1 MARLVQ
7 ERWQAAGAERTMWPL
22 AAQVGA
28 HVPTCRKSGSSSAS
42 ASARACGS
50 VGTCT
55 WRCLLGFST
64 AARHEV
70 YSHST
75 QNLAQ
80 NLLTCPP
87 PDKNRRRSKTWRLG

>member
-1 MARLVQ
+1 MCPPAAS
-7 ERWQAAGAERTMWPL
+7 QAARAL
-22 AAQVGA
+22 ALVPGPVAVSAHAHA
-28 HVPTCRKSGSSSAS
+28 HVHCL
-42 ASARACGS
+42 
-50 VGTCT
+50 
-55 WRCLLGFST
+55 RCLLGFST